1 MILPVLT
8 CDSRFRMD
16 NHQDYLVELMAENI
30 SLHSH
35 LGVTQAKINW
45 IMSKDVNGKS
55 GNYKQNLLDKIRM
68 EKRISNL
75 ELNIKLLIGD
85 EELNALRNECE
96 LALEEAE
103 LGEEEK
109 IGKEYRP
116 NGLVFI
122 RRAFRNCTKC
132 NIPYDIKMC
141 LSYGWKFLFPHT
153 VSDNNLH
160 RLIAQLDKCVEDS
173 IPELSRMEAF
183 QEIAAVLRKPNL
195 RIENDIIQW
204 LTFTAGRTKRFFER
218 NRHIFA
224 TRSDKG
230 GHTVILNL
238 SDYQKEIEKML
249 NDEECYAK
257 LGQDE
262 KRLIDLI
269 KTESKLIGILE
280 RNYKCEKLVPCYE
293 SNVKNFAAFYGL
305 PKLNKE
311 TLTLRPIVAMSGSPG
326 HTLGKIFN
334 EMLKCIFE
342 VEPHHVKDSY
352 HMKEFL
358 DRAIVYENDELVSY
372 DVIAMYT
379 NIPREYAKDLVMS
392 FRNEFLKVFGIG
404 KRILEKILEFLLI
417 DSVIFTAFGQT
428 YIQRKGL
435 PMGGCISPTMARLV
449 MDKVVEHALNSGR
462 RITFIKVFV
471 DDTLAAVKKGDEE
484 AILETLNGFN
494 ENMKFTME
502 KEDKKQSINFLNI
515 TIIREENTC
524 KTRWYRKPF
533 ASGRLVNF
541 YSAHKRSTVI
551 GTAENFIRTVI
562 QLSDPEFFQKNKEV
576 VIDTLR
582 YNSFPETTIINLM
595 NRIYTYMMPGNE
607 INEESLERKEKLNDE
622 NYKIFPHAICEAKK
636 IRNIIH
642 RLKYDKVRL
651 ADSTKNT
658 KVNFIATKKDPIPW
672 KRRSNLILVSK
683 CSCGQK
689 HKAKCTE
696 FNENGE
702 MLRDRMQTDFE
713 TCDELKHAFR
723 KFRVIKGL
731 NYSSQTKF
739 LLKYVKHKFYKSMTD
754 NTEMPNYYLSK
765 LIKKKYN
772 RIKKK
777 PLEYTE

>member
-1 MILPVLT
+1 M
-8 CDSRFRMD
+8 
-16 NHQDYLVELMAENI
+16 ELMAENI
-30 SLHSH
+30 SLHSQ
-35 LGVTQAKINW
+35 LGITQAKMNW
-45 IMSKDVNGKS
+45 ILSKDVNGKS
-55 GNYKQNLLDKIRM
+55 GNYKQNLLEKIGM
-68 EKRISNL
+68 KKRISNL
-75 ELNIKLLIGD
+75 ELNIKLLVGD
-85 EELNALRNECE
+85 EELNALRKECDMAME
-96 LALEEAE
+96 AAE
-103 LGEEEK
+103 LEEEEK
-109 IGKEYRP
+109 IGKEFRP
-116 NGLVFI
+116 NGLVFV
-122 RRAFRNCTKC
+122 RRAFRNNTKC

-141 LSYGWKFLFPHT
+141 LSYGWKFLFPYT

-160 RLIAQLDKCVEDS
+160 RLIAQIDKCVEDS
-173 IPELSRMEAF
+173 IPELSRIEAF

-204 LTFTAGRTKRFFER
+204 LTFTAGRTQKFFE
-218 NRHIFA
+218 NNKHIFA

-249 NDEECYAK
+249 NDERCYTK

-262 KRLIDLI
+262 KRLINLVGAESGLI
-269 KTESKLIGILE
+269 SILE
-280 RNYKCEKLVPCYE
+280 KNHKCKNLVPCYE
-293 SNVKNFAAFYGL
+293 SNAKNLAAFYGL
-305 PKLNKE
+305 PKLNRE
-311 TLTLRPIVAMSGSPG
+311 TLTLRPIVAMNGSPG

-334 EMLKCIFE
+334 EMLKKVFE

-358 DRAIVYENDELVSY
+358 DRAIIYEDDVLVSY

-379 NIPREYAKDLVMS
+379 NIPREYAKDLVLS
-392 FRNEFLKVFGIG
+392 KGDEFLKIFGIG
-404 KRILEKILEFLLI
+404 RRILEKILKFLLV
-417 DSVIFTAFGQT
+417 DSVVFTAFGQT
-428 YIQRKGL
+428 YIQRMGL
-435 PMGGCISPTMARLV
+435 PMGGGISPTMARLV
-449 MDKVVEHALNSGR
+449 MDKVVEHALYSGR
-462 RITFIKVFV
+462 RISFIRVFV

-484 AILETLNGFN
+484 EILKALNGFN

-502 KEDKKQSINFLNI
+502 KENEKQSINFLNI

-562 QLSDPEFFQKNKEV
+562 KLSDPEFFQKNKEV
-576 VIDTLR
+576 VMDTLR

-595 NRIYTYMMPGNE
+595 NKIYTYMTPGNE
-607 INEESLERKEKLNDE
+607 VTEEGLEREKLNE
-622 NYKIFPHAICEAKK
+622 GNYRIFPHAICEAKK
-636 IRNIIH
+636 IKKILH
-642 RLKYDKVRL
+642 RLKHDKVKL

-658 KVNFIATKKDPIPW
+658 KINFVTTKKDPIPW

-702 MLRDRMQTDFE
+702 MLKERMQTRFE
-713 TCDELKHAFR
+713 TCDEHRHAFR
-723 KFRVIKGL
+723 KFKVIRGL

-739 LLKYVKHKFYKSMTD
+739 LLKYVKHKFYRSMVD

-765 LIKKKYN
+765 LIKKKYD